1 MQSLVKQVLA
11 AWREAERIASASPR
25 GSASERAARDAVQ
38 RLRDLYVDL
47 TAASADEAARRRVEP
62 VMPERPRKVSGRPRR

>member
-1 MQSLVKQVLA
+1 VQSLVSQVLA

-25 GSASERAARDAVQ
+25 GSASERAARNAVQ

-47 TAASADEAARRRVEP
+47 TTASANEARRSAQP
-62 VMPERPRKVSGRPRR
+62 VMPERQRKVAGRPRR